1 MTSIPNRPYVRAL
14 GEAGL
19 DVASAGFWVAAAE
32 LSPARRR
39 LARGALVAA
48 AVAVALPAFRAG
60 RDAVADD
67 AEPPAPG
74 ARSGLP
80 YVDAGIRL
88 PADSFDPDPDP
99 DSALDPAQ
107 RRRIA
112 LAGVV
117 LTTVVAASVGAA
129 VAGRRLE
136 RRWLAR
142 LVRNGHPHPHRALG
156 VRMAAVYAAVVVPSR
171 LLAVRQGQRWT
182 AGEADSR
189 K

>member
-1 MTSIPNRPYVRAL
+1 MTSIPTGAVWRPYVRAL

-19 DVASAGFWVAAAE
+19 DVASAGVWVAAAE

-39 LARGALVAA
+39 LARGALMA
-48 AVAVALPAFRAG
+48 AVVAMALPAFRAG
-60 RDAVADD
+60 RET
-67 AEPPAPG
+67 EPATPG
-74 ARSGLP
+74 AGSGLP
-80 YVDAGIRL
+80 YVDAGIRI
-88 PADSFDPDPDP
+88 PAELLDQDQDPDQDPDP
-99 DSALDPAQ
+99 A
-107 RRRIA
+107 RRRRVA

-117 LTTVVAASVGAA
+117 LTTVAAASAGVA

-156 VRMAAVYAAVVVPSR
+156 VRIAAVYAVVVVPSR
-171 LLAVRQGQRWT
+171 LLAVRQEAKRRTTGD
-182 AGEADSR
+182 AGGR